1 MNREEPKD
9 RPLVSSAVNILKS
22 RMSWLGATVVALISG
37 ATALVTNVENLKSHA
52 QAYIEERTF
61 FAGLQHPYPALLKK
75 EDIEQWSSGR
85 AQLAIF
91 QIEGYRGK
99 LKESPTWIK
108 LCLTSSLIFP
118 ESAKTQFNNRIEQTE
133 SFTDRQN
140 KLNLEHRLDQLD
152 NDRSEESETLTINDP
167 FSKLLARSRSQLLSR
182 YKDSEISQLDKAELY
197 LLRNAIFGSH
207 GYPFYTAKL
216 AKYVARMGWSQ
227 FTPQFKPELVS
238 PVERCNAFFLQQLHP
253 NQELGALGR
262 GVLIKDPNPDTAN
275 FLKPA
280 ICTCLAQPKM
290 HVDCQRNSRGSN
302 RTDFRELVDLILEI
316 EQGPRNKIEW
326 TFLDERDVTAAD
338 IDIFKNH
345 EEKFYSAALDFNVAV
360 QSALEAANQSLTEI
374 GEAKRGPHWGVRL
387 VFSPDTQLAMARS
400 PVFAHKLAEGI
411 CGTVHHSLEGAGPFI
426 PRMVSP
432 IPFRPDPNSPVTEIY
447 DKPIAFNDLRIKL
460 TKDYIKK
467 HYGVS
472 LPEIEFVPSMLIVHI
487 SNTKDL
493 QQYFES
499 VREPTLPAKQRDD
512 ASTGAVEVN
521 VSTHYVVDRDGAIF
535 SFMKD
540 FHIARHSVGLDR
552 HAIGITAIG
561 NSELPLTDE
570 QAAATALLVRYL
582 KGKYTTAAWLVS
594 DAEASSFQRTDLW
607 EETSPLKKGPEADP
621 GKIFMEKLRHYLS
634 DLQLSSLP

>member
-1 MNREEPKD
+1 MTTGPNRRSSVSSPPSTRAREVFQRNMNREEPKD

-22 RMSWLGATVVALISG
+22 RMSWLGATAVALISG

-118 ESAKTQFNNRIEQTE
+118 ETAKTQFNNRIEQAE

-152 NDRSEESETLTINDP
+152 NDKSEESETLTINDP
-167 FSKLLARSRSQLLSR
+167 FSKLLARSKSQLLSR

-227 FTPQFKPELVS
+227 FTPQFKPELIS

-280 ICTCLAQPKM
+280 ICACLAQPKM

-302 RTDFRELVDLILEI
+302 RTDFLELVDLILEI

-326 TFLDERDVTAAD
+326 TFLDERDVAAAD

-374 GEAKRGPHWGVRL
+374 GEAK
-387 VFSPDTQLAMARS
+387 AR
-400 PVFAHKLAEGI
+400 P
-411 CGTVHHSLEGAGPFI
+411 
-426 PRMVSP
+426 
-432 IPFRPDPNSPVTEIY
+432 
-447 DKPIAFNDLRIKL
+447 
-460 TKDYIKK
+460 
-467 HYGVS
+467 
-472 LPEIEFVPSMLIVHI
+472 
-487 SNTKDL
+487 
-493 QQYFES
+493 
-499 VREPTLPAKQRDD
+499 
-512 ASTGAVEVN
+512 
-521 VSTHYVVDRDGAIF
+521 
-535 SFMKD
+535 
-540 FHIARHSVGLDR
+540 
-552 HAIGITAIG
+552 
-561 NSELPLTDE
+561 
-570 QAAATALLVRYL
+570 
-582 KGKYTTAAWLVS
+582 
-594 DAEASSFQRTDLW
+594 
-607 EETSPLKKGPEADP
+607 
-621 GKIFMEKLRHYLS
+621 
-634 DLQLSSLP
+634 